1 MLKRWMNFI
10 KGEELGELLDNQE
23 VERVRGI
30 LFKGV
35 DEILDFGIAELKKQ
49 NIDLYKD
56 MTEERY
62 GRVLNPFKSLKF
74 RAFADQKINMYI
86 SALLKYKFKE
96 IKLKEFRYNKDI
108 LFLISNK
115 RKHVINISDISDHM
129 NKRLLKEFGPN
140 AR

>member
-1 MLKRWMNFI
+1 MISRWMNFI
-10 KGEELGELLDNQE
+10 KGEELNGMLDSQE
-23 VERVRGI
+23 VQRVREI

-56 MTEERY
+56 MDYARY
-62 GRVLNPFKSLKF
+62 GKVLNPYKSVKY

-86 SALLKYKFKE
+86 SALLKYNFNG
-96 IKLKEFRYNKDI
+96 IKLKEFKRNKDI

-115 RKHVINISDISDHM
+115 RKHVINISDITDKM
-129 NKRLLKEFGPN
+129 NKRLLKEFGPH
-140 AR
+140 A